1 MSIKQILGD
10 EHPEEP
16 ATVMRKSGRDAN
28 AQNFG
33 PRIKRIRILGFW

>member
-1 MSIKQILGD
+1 
-10 EHPEEP
+10 
-16 ATVMRKSGRDAN
+16 VMRKSGRDAN